1 VAYDIHRCLPLSSL
15 VTPATLFVLPS
26 VHISWTNAQVR
37 SLDMYSSNQTTR
49 FTYSVQSNS
58 SGSESEQFLGPRTII
73 SRLSTATATQ
83 GQILPISPPFPNST
97 YALEFYGPAVQ
108 CREANSSVATIIKSL
123 RKEAVMSFRGNIVEN
138 SDYYFAFV
146 PDLSN
151 VGNSSAPNGG
161 VTPVSQVRL
170 QQPQNASNQL
180 WMAFSR
186 YTLDTAGQRTTE
198 DYCLLCQLYNAT
210 YNINLAFEEGSQTIQ
225 DQGTQLLNPVD
236 YPDANAPVSADLM
249 VQHAYSAFMWA
260 LTDLLV
266 GSMGIFTEETS
277 SGSNVPT
284 NFGEITTQIEH
295 TSLLGSSDLDAYFDG
310 NHALHSNNS
319 VVSDQRLQDIALAK
333 NRTLD
338 ILIEELAYNT
348 TLSFMNSNLLSYVNF
363 SPPVPSLKSLP
374 PYFIDP
380 PSSPSVTQN
389 VTVKA
394 SVNTYNYHSEN
405 LLLSYG
411 LAIFFALLSN
421 TLGALAYRTN
431 GVSHNKSFS
440 AILTSTR
447 DAGLM
452 ELFHAQ
458 TLGRLPLP
466 QSVRRARLR
475 FGGLRDGG
483 LGFMKA

>member
-1 VAYDIHRCLPLSSL
+1 
-15 VTPATLFVLPS
+15 
-26 VHISWTNAQVR
+26 
-37 SLDMYSSNQTTR
+37 MYSSNQTVR

-108 CREANSSVATIIKSL
+108 CGEANSSVATIIKSL
-123 RKEAVMSFRGNIVEN
+123 RKEAVTSFRGNIVDN

-161 VTPVSQVRL
+161 VAAVSQIRL

-186 YTLDTAGQRTTE
+186 YVLDTTGQRTTE
-198 DYCLLCQLYNAT
+198 DHCLLCQLYNAT
-210 YNINLAFEEGSQTIQ
+210 YNINLTFEEGSQTIR
-225 DQGTQLLNPVD
+225 DQGTRILNPVD

-277 SGSNVPT
+277 NGSNVPT

-295 TSLLGSSDLDAYFDG
+295 TSLLGSSDLDPYFDSS
-310 NHALHSNNS
+310 HALHSNNS
-319 VVSDQRLQDIALAK
+319 IISDQRLQDIALAK

-338 ILIEELAYNT
+338 VLIEELAYNT
-348 TLSFMNSNLLSYVNF
+348 TLSFMNSNLLSYVDF
-363 SPPVPSLKSLP
+363 PLPVPA
-374 PYFIDP
+374 
-380 PSSPSVTQN
+380 SSFLRTLLTPFFQPFHHTERNRQN
-389 VTVKA
+389 
-394 SVNTYNYHSEN
+394 
-405 LLLSYG
+405 LSQH
-411 LAIFFALLSN
+411 
-421 TLGALAYRTN
+421 
-431 GVSHNKSFS
+431 V
-440 AILTSTR
+440 
-447 DAGLM
+447 
-452 ELFHAQ
+452 
-458 TLGRLPLP
+458 RLPLP
-466 QSVRRARLR
+466 KSPPLIRPCDLLR
-475 FGGLRDGG
+475 FIV
-483 LGFMKA
+483 